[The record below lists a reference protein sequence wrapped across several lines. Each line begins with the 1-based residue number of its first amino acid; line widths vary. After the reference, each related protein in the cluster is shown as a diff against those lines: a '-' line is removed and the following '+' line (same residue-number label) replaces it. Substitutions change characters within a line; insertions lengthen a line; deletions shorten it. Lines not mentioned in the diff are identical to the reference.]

1 MFTKRNDVQNE
12 IEINILKLYYFLVA
26 WLVVFLFLVVLAALQ
41 ILAFDRQEVEETIYH
56 FARKEMFAI
65 YKIDTYTKFNQ

>member
-1 MFTKRNDVQNE
+1 MINKRNDVQIE

-26 WLVVFLFLVVLAALQ
+26 WLVVFLFLVALAALQ

-56 FARKEMFAI
+56 FEQKEMFAI
-65 YKIDTYTKFNQ
+65 YKIDIYTKINK